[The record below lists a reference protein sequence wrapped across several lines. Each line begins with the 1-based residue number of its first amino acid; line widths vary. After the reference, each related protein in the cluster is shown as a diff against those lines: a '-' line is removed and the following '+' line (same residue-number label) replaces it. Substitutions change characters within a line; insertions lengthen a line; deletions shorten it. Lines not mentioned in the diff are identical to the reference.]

1 MKVLNKYIPNIDR
14 IEFAVTYTCTSRC
27 RHCSV
32 GNPQSAAHIDT
43 KAAVN
48 MVKELAE
55 HFTVSSLMT
64 FGGEP
69 LLYPET
75 ICEIHKAAEECGIV
89 KRQLITNGFFTKDEN
104 KAAVT
109 AGKLLESGVN
119 DILLSVDSFHSEYLP
134 LKQQYN
140 FAKALCDRDFKHL
153 RLHPAWVVNRE
164 HNNEYN
170 AATEKS
176 LDYFKDLDIP
186 VSNGNNIFPA
196 GNAKIY
202 LSEFYEK
209 TDIPMDFQ
217 CGQAPYTTKLDE
229 VKTISVNPEGE
240 VMVCHFPI
248 GNIYSRNILDII
260 KDYDPFKNPI
270 MLALLNQGIAGICK
284 LAEEKGITVDPSD
297 YYSPCDL
304 CRTVTPKLV
313 QLI

>member
-1 MKVLNKYIPNIDR
+1 MKALNKYMPNIDR
-14 IEFAVTYTCTSRC
+14 IEFAVTYACTSKC
-27 RHCSV
+27 KHCSV

-48 MVKELAE
+48 MVKEIAE

-75 ICEIHKAAEECGIV
+75 VCEIHKAAAECGIV
-89 KRQLITNGFFTKDEN
+89 KRQLITNGCFTKDEN

-109 AGKLLESGVN
+109 AGKLIESGVN

-140 FAKALCDRDFKHL
+140 FAKALCDRAFRHL

-164 HNNEYN
+164 HQNEYN

-176 LDYFKDLDIP
+176 LDYFNDLAIP
-186 VSNGNNIFPA
+186 VSNGNNILPA

-202 LSEFYEK
+202 LAEYYEK
-209 TDIPMDFQ
+209 PDIAMDFL
-217 CGQAPYTTKLDE
+217 CGLAPYTTKLDE

-240 VMVCHFPI
+240 VIVCHFPI
-248 GNIYSRNILDII
+248 GNIYRKNILDII
-260 KDYDPFKNPI
+260 TDYDPFKNPI

-284 LAEEKGITVDPSD
+284 LAEEKGIKVDPSD

-304 CRTVTPKLV
+304 CRMVTKKMAQPV
-313 QLI
+313 